1 MLKPLLR
8 CPVAAGAFIAAS
20 LPLAVCAQ
28 SVPSG
33 SRPPVI
39 SDAPFAPVAS
49 AAPAPSADPA
59 ASGAPE
65 ALATPL
71 PGTVTAQVQP
81 LTVASPAASSAP
93 ELRRALPLPFD
104 PIFPSSGEF
113 PGPTIG
119 VPTAAG
125 LRAYGWIDPGME
137 WSSSAYSNYPLTYDD
152 VPNSPQLDQFVLR
165 FERQPDTVQTDHF
178 DWGFRLS
185 SLYGADYRWTTMQGV
200 LSNQLL
206 LRNQTNGYDPVEA
219 YGILYFP
226 KWGQGT
232 YIEVGRYISPPDIEA
247 QLAPQNFLYTHS
259 LMFDFDCYTQT
270 GVLFTT
276 KLSNYWTLEYGVHAG
291 DDIAAWNGS
300 AHIPTFLLIARW
312 VSHSNRDSLLFGI
325 DSHSFDGANFKT
337 YTYGT
342 YYSQIAKKVL
352 PLTWGHDDLQQQN
365 VTWTHVFNPHF
376 QNEFE
381 AYYIY
386 ENNAYVGGTFNNY
399 NVATGGPLYLGAG
412 GGPGAFIPG
421 RSGAVGLVDYLAY
434 QFSPK
439 DFITFRPDYINDPQ
453 GERSGFATAYGSL
466 TVGITHRFAPNF
478 EIRPEYRLEKA
489 FRAGVTPWDNGTKG
503 YQRTFGM
510 DAIINFGN
518 DN

>member
-1 MLKPLLR
+1 MLELSIRRLAVPGALFAYGLF
-8 CPVAAGAFIAAS
+8 PPAVAA
-20 LPLAVCAQ
+20 Q
-28 SVPSG
+28 T
-33 SRPPVI
+33 
-39 SDAPFAPVAS
+39 
-49 AAPAPSADPA
+49 APAPSASVAPA
-59 ASGAPE
+59 VTVAP
-65 ALATPL
+65 AVSQK
-71 PGTVTAQVQP
+71 GTIAQSP
-81 LTVASPAASSAP
+81 LTVTSPAPSSAP
-93 ELRRALPLPFD
+93 ELRRALPQPFD
-104 PIFPSSGEF
+104 PIFPSGGEF

-152 VPNSPQLDQFVLR
+152 VPNAPELDQLVMR

-185 SLYGADYRWTTMQGV
+185 NLYGVDYRWTTMQGV

-232 YIEVGRYISPPDIEA
+232 YIEIGRYISPPDIEA

-259 LMFDFDCYTQT
+259 LMFDFDCYTQM

-276 KLSNYWTLEYGVHAG
+276 KLSNYWTLEYGVHSG
-291 DDIAAWNGS
+291 DDIASWNGS
-300 AHIPTFLLIARW
+300 AHIPTFLLIARY
-312 VSHSNRDSLLFGI
+312 VTHANRDSVLFGI
-325 DSHSFDGANFKT
+325 DSHSFDGANFKP

-342 YYSQIAKKVL
+342 YYSQITKKVE

-365 VTWTHVFNPHF
+365 VTWTHVFNPQF

-386 ENNAYVGGTFNNY
+386 EYNAYVGGTFNNY

-421 RSGAVGLVDYLAY
+421 RSGAVGIVDYLAY
-434 QFSPK
+434 KFSPT
-439 DFITFRPDYINDPQ
+439 DYVTFRPDYINDPQ

-466 TVGITHRFAPNF
+466 TLGITHRFAPNF

-489 FRAGVTPWDNGTKG
+489 FRAGVTPWDNGTKA